1 VAAMAMVV
9 VAEHVERQALHGTLG
24 HSRHH
29 LPLPPPATTAA
40 LITVKKWMHYFRDTS
55 FIDD

>member
-1 VAAMAMVV
+1 MAMVV